1 MQTLSRR
8 LDMTLAAVILIGCTA
23 VIQYHAIQFWTAQVD
38 PVTGWAWSLLLE
50 AVALWLWWR
59 RGIIRALALLASLLV
74 MAGPVYHVS
83 APLVEELHQG
93 AHADDTRE
101 ARLDALDQRIEA
113 QKAALERFLENSEN
127 RAGWLPAI
135 EDARAELADA
145 RQAKAELM
153 SEAENA
159 GMAWRE
165 QAIIVMQAVAL
176 MLFQVVGVLAV
187 TRLSQLRGGDA
198 HPRTAPGADAPA
210 ATTTP
215 AG

>member
-1 MQTLSRR
+1 
-8 LDMTLAAVILIGCTA
+8 
-23 VIQYHAIQFWTAQVD
+23 
-38 PVTGWAWSLLLE
+38 
-50 AVALWLWWR
+50 
-59 RGIIRALALLASLLV
+59 

-101 ARLDALDQRIEA
+101 ARIDALDQRIEA
-113 QKAALERFLENSEN
+113 QEASLERFLANSEQ

-153 SEAENA
+153 SQAENA

-187 TRLSQLRGGDA
+187 TRLSQLRSGDA
-198 HPRTAPGADAPA
+198 RPRTAPGADAPA

-215 AG
+215 AGDEVATSKRKTQGGAATLRPRRARPGKPRRAA